1 MWQKL
6 CDLGST
12 SEQPP
17 LSSSLADRAL
27 LLDLDVVLWPTTQSM
42 PASQCALLVVA
53 LTAPYAAATVIGAA
67 FLPHGDFTFDPSL
80 VRFANGS
87 RALHDGAVAVG
98 ARFAAARPD
107 VIFVSTPHGESA
119 DVPFL
124 FLDATAAH
132 AQATIGTDLAR
143 DCAKGCYEA
152 TLPVPDLRVAENAT
166 RAAVARLRAAG
177 FRVAA
182 LSSFAD
188 TEPAPL
194 RWGELIPLSFLNA
207 TLAASSVVVMGQPTR
222 RFTDEVPMVAEE
234 LALGAA
240 LFDFFEALD
249 ARVLVV
255 VSGDLAHTHLA
266 TGPYGYS
273 PAAAPFDA
281 ALGRWAATLDAA
293 PLLDDATALADA
305 AKSCGYTGAVMLHG
319 FLNASARP
327 FAPRLVAGP
336 SAPTYYGMLV
346 AEFLPPPRGPASE

>member
-1 MWQKL
+1 MP
-6 CDLGST
+6 GF
-12 SEQPP
+12 P
-17 LSSSLADRAL
+17 LA
-27 LLDLDVVLWPTTQSM
+27 P
-42 PASQCALLVVA
+42 LVVA
-53 LTAPYAAATVIGAA
+53 AVAPYAAATVIGAA
-67 FLPHGDFTFDPSL
+67 FLPHGDFAFDPSL

-87 RALHDGAVAVG
+87 RALHEGAVAVG

-124 FLDATAAH
+124 FLDATAAR
-132 AQATIGTDLAR
+132 ARATIGTDLAR
-143 DCAKGCYEA
+143 DCADGCYEA
-152 TLPVPDLRVAENAT
+152 ALPDLRVAENAT

-177 FRVAA
+177 FRVAS
-182 LSSFAD
+182 LSAFAD

-207 TLAASSVVVMGQPTR
+207 TLANSAVVVMGQPTR
-222 RFTDEVPMVAEE
+222 RYTDEVPMAAEE

-240 LFDFFEALD
+240 LFDYLERLD

-255 VSGDLAHTHLA
+255 VSGDLAHTHRA
-266 TGPYGYS
+266 AGPYGYS

-293 PLLDDATALADA
+293 PLLGDATALADA
-305 AKSCGYTGAVMLHG
+305 AKSCGYTGAVLLHG
-319 FLNASARP
+319 LLNASARP

-346 AEFLPPPRGPASE
+346 AEFLPPPRNASD